1 MRNAKKWILTLVI
14 VSVIGGVIG
23 FFSHLLFGKNAQPF
37 TSILIVVINAFV
49 IKAIW
54 DDKSDEK
61 PLEDVLASYGERVS
75 APKAG
80 TERNND
86 ESTFDE
92 REERIRISKLYDE
105 SLKNKSE

>member
-1 MRNAKKWILTLVI
+1 MFGDDARP
-14 VSVIGGVIG
+14 
-23 FFSHLLFGKNAQPF
+23 FS
-37 TSILIVVINAFV
+37 TILIVVINAYV

-61 PLEDVLASYGERVS
+61 PLSEVLASYGERVS
-75 APKAG
+75 VPKSEAKRG
-80 TERNND
+80 ED

-92 REERIRISKLYDE
+92 REERIRISKMYDE